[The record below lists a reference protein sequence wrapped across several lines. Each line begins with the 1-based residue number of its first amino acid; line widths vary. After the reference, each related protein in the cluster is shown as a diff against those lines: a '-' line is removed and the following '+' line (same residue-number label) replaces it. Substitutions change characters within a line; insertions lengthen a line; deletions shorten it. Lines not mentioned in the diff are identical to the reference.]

1 MIINGDRTQVEPVAM
16 SWGRPIPARFRD
28 ACPDFFFFRT
38 GDGRPGLGEA
48 DGVFSHKPKPAAN
61 MIGVEIGQDI
71 ARLSRPERYVC
82 VCAKNRIIRWL
93 LSIRA
98 QRAVID
104 IFSVDQSQEAVGGR
118 SSIFLCSSQGD
129 SLDPVARARQ

>member
-1 MIINGDRTQVEPVAM
+1 MIINGDRSQVEPVAM

-61 MIGVEIGQDI
+61 MIGVEIGQDV
-71 ARLSRPERYVC
+71 ARFSRQGRYVC
-82 VCAKNRIIRWL
+82 ICPKKINRWS
-93 LSIRA
+93 LS
-98 QRAVID
+98 
-104 IFSVDQSQEAVGGR
+104 
-118 SSIFLCSSQGD
+118 
-129 SLDPVARARQ
+129 